1 MRPDGLPSRTSIVT
15 AAARALGSREPD
27 ASVRNPD
34 WAADRLIGPAELTL
48 IADHPI
54 SKALDQDFQE
64 AMNDPEVFGFVW
76 LMLVRTRFIDE
87 QMERAIRD
95 GATQVVILG
104 AGFDT
109 RAHRF
114 TELLKGATVIEIDY
128 RATQDYKRR
137 RVDEAL
143 GGTPANV
150 VYAPI
155 DFAREGLGDVL
166 RRAGFQADR
175 KTYYIAEGL
184 SMYVPEEGMKET
196 LRAIA
201 AQSAPGSVLLLEYL
215 NRGGLELL
223 QKYPSG
229 MIRTAIDWG
238 EPFVFGV
245 PDGQDREFFLES
257 GLELGEAMKVGGPES
272 VKRYAMRGDGTYY
285 GAHLEQVFRQRS
297 EAALKAMDDAG
308 RQQAAQAAKTSGYW
322 LAEMAVPASDCRSRA
337 TLRSPTPNSPTP
349 NSQSPNS
356 QPPKVPTPNSQL
368 PTPNSQLPKSQ
379 LAQAPMP
386 RETRNADTIVSGR
399 RGSRTRPPRSRPARW
414 DRQSTPGA
422 MPHWH

>member
-1 MRPDGLPSRTSIVT
+1 MQPDGLPSRTSILT

-34 WAADRLIGPAELTL
+34 WAADRLIGPPELAL
-48 IADHPI
+48 IADHPV
-54 SKALDQDFQE
+54 SRALDQDFQE

-87 QMERAIRD
+87 QMERAVRS

-114 TELLKGATVIEIDY
+114 TELLKGTAVIEIDHP
-128 RATQDYKRR
+128 ATQEYKRR
-137 RVDEAL
+137 RVDAAL
-143 GGTPANV
+143 GGAPANV

-155 DFAREGLGDVL
+155 DFTRENLGEVL
-166 RRAGFQADR
+166 HRAGFQSGR

-201 AQSAPGSVLLLEYL
+201 AESAPGSTLLLEYI
-215 NRGGLELL
+215 NRGGLDVLRT
-223 QKYPSG
+223 YPSG
-229 MIRTAIDWG
+229 MIKNAFDWG

-245 PDGQDREFFLES
+245 PDGQDREFLLEA
-257 GLELGEAMKVGGPES
+257 GLERGEALKVGSPES
-272 VKRYAMRGDGTYY
+272 VKRYAMRQDGTYY

-308 RQQAAQAAKTSGYW
+308 RQRAAQAAATSGYW
-322 LAEMAVPASDCRSRA
+322 LAELAVPERS
-337 TLRSPTPNSPTP
+337 S
-349 NSQSPNS
+349 
-356 QPPKVPTPNSQL
+356 
-368 PTPNSQLPKSQ
+368 
-379 LAQAPMP
+379 
-386 RETRNADTIVSGR
+386 
-399 RGSRTRPPRSRPARW
+399 
-414 DRQSTPGA
+414 
-422 MPHWH
+422 